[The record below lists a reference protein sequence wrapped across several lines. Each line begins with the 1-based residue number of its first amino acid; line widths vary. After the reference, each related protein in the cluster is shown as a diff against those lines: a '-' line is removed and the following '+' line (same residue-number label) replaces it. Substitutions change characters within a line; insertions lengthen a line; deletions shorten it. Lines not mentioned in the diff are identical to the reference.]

1 MKIQNLKFYGGSE
14 PLILKG
20 NYVLTVVILIKYLLQ
35 LFAACSKIYLQVNPN
50 MENSLGVGPCF
61 YKFFEICF

>member
-20 NYVLTVVILIKYLLQ
+20 NYVLTVLILIEYLFQ
-35 LFAACSKIYLQVNPN
+35 LFAACSDI
-50 MENSLGVGPCF
+50 SLGKPKYGEFFGVGPCF
-61 YKFFEICF
+61 YKLFEICF